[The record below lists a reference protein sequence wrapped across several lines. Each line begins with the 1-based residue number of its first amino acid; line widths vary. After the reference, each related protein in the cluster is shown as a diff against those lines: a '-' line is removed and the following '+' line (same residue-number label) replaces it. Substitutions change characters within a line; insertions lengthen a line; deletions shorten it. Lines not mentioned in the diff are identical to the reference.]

1 MSSFWEKIDIVR
13 LEENTPLPVFD
24 CGDIDL
30 NDFLQNDA
38 KNYLKTMLAI
48 TYLVKSEDEIAAYFC
63 LSYDGLTRST
73 ILSEEEKTLWNKVGR
88 KIPNSK
94 RRRTYPAVKIGR
106 LAVAKKY
113 AGLGLGK
120 QLLLSV
126 REMYINEP
134 HHAGCRFIT
143 VDAYRSA
150 FDFYEKN
157 KFRYLT
163 TKDVD
168 DDTRAMYFDLFAI
181 TE

>member
-1 MSSFWEKIDIVR
+1 MSNILDKIKIVR
-13 LEENTPLPVFD
+13 LEDYMPISSFD

-38 KNYLKTMLAI
+38 KNYLKSMLAV
-48 TYLVKSEDEIAAYFC
+48 TYLIKVENEIAAYFC
-63 LSYDGLTRST
+63 LSYDSLTRTT
-73 ILSEEEKTLWNKVGR
+73 ILTEEEKALWNKVGR

-94 RRRTYPAVKIGR
+94 RRKTYPAVKIGR

-126 REMYINEP
+126 REMYIYEP

-150 FDFYEKN
+150 LDFYEKN
-157 KFRYLT
+157 RFRYLT
-163 TKDVD
+163 SKDKD
-168 DDTRAMYFDLFAI
+168 EDTRAMYFDLKAI
-181 TE
+181 